1 MNDNV
6 IETVRQRVDIV
17 ELVGEQARL
26 QKSGRRFKANC
37 PFHGEKTPS
46 FYVDPERQT
55 WHCFGA
61 CATGG
66 DVFSYVMKRDNA
78 EFRDALRTLADR
90 AGVTLETGR
99 QIEQGSSRDRLLAA
113 NEAAIAFFR
122 QALTG
127 SKAGSEARAYVGRR
141 GLDDATVA
149 SFELG
154 YAPDGWEYLRTY
166 LTGRDFSDAELL
178 EAGLLT
184 AGESGSTYDRFRR
197 RLIFPIRDDRG
208 RAVGF
213 GGRALDDAKPK
224 YLNTPQTP
232 LFDKS
237 NVLYLLDRAKESIRA
252 AKDAVVVEGYLDAI
266 TAHQF
271 GYTNVVAT
279 LGTALTDRHVQL
291 LKRLTPS
298 VTLAM
303 DSDAAG
309 LEAASRGEEVTRTLA
324 DGERSEAVVSW
335 DGLVRTQARAPVAIK
350 VFSVPSGKD
359 PDEAIR
365 EDHTGWPS
373 WVQGA
378 MPPFDF
384 RLRLESER
392 TDLSDP
398 RARVELAD
406 RMLPLLLQIGDQAL
420 QGTYVGRLAKLAAV
434 NEDMLASRLRNLAPR
449 KALGQRVPLV
459 ERAAQPSSPPALPL
473 AGREEKVEAFM
484 LALLL
489 RHPALLEAGEAIEPG
504 IFQRSTYR
512 QLFIEWLRSASTLD
526 EQLTPEMRPVYATLM
541 ELRLP
546 PYNAPAAEKALIDA
560 VQKLRHRQ
568 IEEQKRLLTA
578 ELSEIQSSVDQG
590 AAAGLSLA
598 MQRSSDDAPLDGA
611 SEPVIAV
618 ASHLQEDEYLMRELH
633 ALEREQRTHRVS
645 RLAPSSETAGAGAP
659 AAPDAGAE

>member
-6 IETVRQRVDIV
+6 IESVRQRVDIV

-26 QKSGRRFKANC
+26 LKSGRRFKANC

-61 CATGG
+61 CASGG

-78 EFRDALRTLADR
+78 EFREALRTLAER
-90 AGVTLETGR
+90 AGIELESHR
-99 QIEQGSSRDRLLAA
+99 PAEQGSSRDRLLAA
-113 NEAAIAFFR
+113 NEAAIAFFS
-122 QALTG
+122 QALSG
-127 SKAGSEARAYVGRR
+127 SKAGEDARAYVSRR
-141 GLDDATVA
+141 GLDMETVTA
-149 SFELG
+149 FELG
-154 YAPDGWEYLRTY
+154 YAPDGWDNLRTY
-166 LTGRDFSDAELL
+166 LTGHGFSDAELL

-184 AGESGSTYDRFRR
+184 TGESGSIYDRFRR
-197 RLIFPIRDDRG
+197 RLMFPIRDDRG

-237 NVLYLLDRAKESIRA
+237 SVLYLLDRAKAAIRT

-279 LGTALTDRHVQL
+279 LGTALTDRHIQL
-291 LKRLTPS
+291 LKRLTPN

-309 LEAASRGEEVTRTLA
+309 LEAASRGEEVTRTMA
-324 DGERSEAVVSW
+324 DGEHAEAVVSW

-365 EDHTGWPS
+365 EDRAGWPS
-373 WVQGA
+373 WVGSA

-392 TDLSDP
+392 TDLTDP
-398 RARVELAD
+398 RARVELTD
-406 RMLPLLLQIGDQAL
+406 RMLPLLLQIGDQVL
-420 QGTYVGRLAKLAAV
+420 QGSYLGRLAKLAAV
-434 NEDMLASRLRNLAPR
+434 NEDMLASRLRNLAPK
-449 KALGQRVPLV
+449 KALGQRMPLL
-459 ERAAQPSSPPALPL
+459 ERAGRAESAPAGNVRL
-473 AGREEKVEAFM
+473 REEKVEAFM
-484 LALLL
+484 LAMVL
-489 RHPALLEAGEAIEPG
+489 RHPALHEAGAAIESG
-504 IFQRSTYR
+504 IFQRSDHR
-512 QLFIEWLRSASTLD
+512 QLFLQWLRSPESLEAD
-526 EQLTPEMRPVYATLM
+526 LTAEMQPVYASLM
-541 ELRLP
+541 ESRLP
-546 PYNAPAAEKALIDA
+546 PYDAPAAEKALIDA

-568 IEEQKRLLTA
+568 LEEQKRLLTA

-590 AAAGLSLA
+590 AAVGLSLA
-598 MQRSSDDAPLDGA
+598 MQKSDDDGPLQSA
-611 SEPVIAV
+611 SEPVLAV
-618 ASHLQEDEYLMRELH
+618 ANHMQEDEYLMRELH

-645 RLAPSSETAGAGAP
+645 RLAASAAGAGTAP
-659 AAPDAGAE
+659 ALEPDAG